1 MEEGGGEWQGQ
12 GKGQGGGG
20 GGAFVTKGKPDV
32 AKAGSEQAWRS
43 TMSLGRS
50 NSSQMRY
57 VVGAESATKS
67 ASAHLQPPP
76 SPPPPSPISEPP
88 PPYQKK
94 KLARQLLENPKSL
107 ITQLMLLS
115 GAALWPEI
123 FQVRGVLRS
132 EKN

>member
-1 MEEGGGEWQGQ
+1 MAGAGEGAGR
-12 GKGQGGGG
+12 GG

-50 NSSQMRY
+50 NSSQMRK

-76 SPPPPSPISEPP
+76 SPPPPSPIFRTPTP
-88 PPYQKK
+88 LPKK
-94 KLARQLLENPKSL
+94 KTRPTAS
-107 ITQLMLLS
+107 
-115 GAALWPEI
+115 
-123 FQVRGVLRS
+123 
-132 EKN
+132 